1 MFRRPRFFQGRR
13 IHGSAVKDLSWFRP
27 GGKEMTEEEWQN
39 GFTRC
44 LGLRL
49 AGDAIEEVDDKG
61 APIVADTF
69 LLLLNAHHEAIP
81 FILPAHRTRVRWA
94 LALDTRQWEV
104 SPRGRTFRA
113 GDQYPLEGRSLAL
126 LRLRRS
132 RARS

>member
-1 MFRRPRFFQGRR
+1 MSAKRAPPRGRLLR
-13 IHGSAVKDLSWFRP
+13 VEPSSP
-27 GGKEMTEEEWQN
+27 YP
-39 GFTRC
+39 
-44 LGLRL
+44 LGATWDG
-49 AGDAIEEVDDKG
+49 AGVNFEEVDDTG

-69 LLLLNAHHEAIP
+69 LLLLNAHHEAVP
-81 FILPAHRTRVRWA
+81 FILPAHRTRVRWE
-94 LALDTRQWEV
+94 LALDTREWEV

>member
-69 LLLLNAHHEAIP
+69 LLLLN
-81 FILPAHRTRVRWA
+81 VRWA